1 MGLIIFQVSS
11 IAFLNS
17 FFQENFEEYRQLF
30 HLDPLLLQVFIY
42 LTPKKDIPTRLEQTP
57 PYLSTT
63 WLALQLSV
71 DPTGYVNRS
80 EVRMQYP
87 LTTVIVQFAQGCLTQ

>member
-1 MGLIIFQVSS
+1 VIQITVALENSTTGSLAWRNFQVSL
-11 IAFLNS
+11 IAFLNR

-30 HLDPLLLQVFIY
+30 LLDPLLLQVFLY
-42 LTPKKDIPTRLEQTP
+42 LTPKKDIPTLIEQVP

-80 EVRMQYP
+80 EVRKQ
-87 LTTVIVQFAQGCLTQ
+87 